1 MKTMPMTAQQPR
13 RPDVVLASAKHFRA
27 ANDAPAGSF
36 AGLEASACIGH
47 DPELWFPITPDG
59 LAEPV
64 AICQTCPRIVDC
76 LNGGIAMQAVGVWGG
91 RYLKNGKPFD
101 MRPVGRPANQPP
113 AA

>member
-13 RPDVVLASAKHFRA
+13 RPDVVLAPAKHFRA

-47 DPELWFPITPDG
+47 DG